1 VLPKSFPEIPETE
14 REMIKGYKLL
24 YRTTWL
30 LMKKERIKKLTLRF
44 IA

>member
-1 VLPKSFPEIPETE
+1 MLPKSFPEIPETE
-14 REMIKGYKLL
+14 REMIKVYKLL

-30 LMKKERIKKLTLRF
+30 LMKKERRKKLIMRF